1 MSFER
6 RCAINKKVDTLRNQI
21 FQLRKNLAE
30 LEDRRGKINPHDE
43 PEIWQEFINLSVA
56 LDQAEQALL
65 EINRET
71 ASGINNLRAH
81 IIATLEK
88 YNQWRKRMR
97 EMEVSFL
104 TNIVRPGYVLKQAIR
119 QKAYLEK
126 EYDRLRSGIIDGD
139 FESIQALEA
148 DIQRVLTHG
157 DLAFESDERSFRD
170 EHLQEKALFELAKNI
185 DAQDF
190 IEDKNEV
197 QIIQS
202 FKRIVLPAIHPDTS
216 DTNPE
221 TFLTVFEAYASE
233 DFLLME
239 AYVAQYQGEIDVDDQ
254 DDPVK
259 VHDRLSEYQH
269 DYHRLDIRIDR
280 KLQSLQ
286 KDLTKEELEDPEKLQ
301 HHLMEQREALRLLIR
316 DETQIVFDLR
326 EKIEGL
332 VQLYIDIKRS
342 NANGQ

>member
-1 MSFER
+1 MR
-6 RCAINKKVDTLRNQI
+6 KK
-21 FQLRKNLAE
+21 LAE
-30 LEDRRGKINPHDE
+30 LEDQRARVNPSQE
-43 PEIWQEFINLSVA
+43 PEIWQAFIDLSVA

-65 EINRET
+65 QINRET
-71 ASGINNLRAH
+71 ASEINILRAH
-81 IIATLEK
+81 IIETLDK
-88 YNQWRKRMR
+88 YNHWRKRMR
-97 EMEVSFL
+97 EMEISFMA
-104 TNIVRPGYVLKQAIR
+104 NIVRPGYVLKQAIR

-126 EYDRLRSGIIDGD
+126 EYARLRTGIIDGD
-139 FESIQALEA
+139 YESIQTLEA
-148 DIQRVLTHG
+148 DIQRVLAHG
-157 DLAFESDERSFRD
+157 DHAFEADERSFRD
-170 EHLQEKALFELAKNI
+170 EHLQEKTLFELAKNI

-190 IEDKNEV
+190 IEDKNEA
-197 QIIQS
+197 QIIQN

-239 AYVAQYQGEIDVDDQ
+239 AYVAQYQGDIDIDDQ

-259 VHDRLSEYQH
+259 IHDRLSEYQH
-269 DYHRLDIRIDR
+269 EYHRLVSRIDR

-301 HHLMEQREALRLLIR
+301 HHLMEQREELRQLIR
-316 DETQIVFDLR
+316 DETQIVFTLR

-332 VQLYIDIKRS
+332 VHLYIDVKWS